1 MYFFSCSSLKC
12 VSVDN
17 LECRIMPQI
26 ISVKSNEFLFY
37 PYIIEV
43 NKLSGSCS
51 NINDPCVKLC
61 VHEVF
66 ENISIILMK
75 QGI

>member
-1 MYFFSCSSLKC
+1 
-12 VSVDN
+12 
-17 LECRIMPQI
+17 MPQI
-26 ISVKSNEFLFY
+26 ISVKSNESLFY